1 MNANQREPLI
11 EVNEL
16 NTHFFLEEGIVKAV
30 DNVTMTIRQG
40 QPVGIVGESGC
51 GKSVTARSIL
61 RIVPPPGKEVSGEI
75 LFHGKGNSAGK
86 PNVQEPVNL
95 LKLDPK
101 GKEIRRIRGKE
112 IAMIFQEPMTSLSPV
127 HKIGDQITEAIT
139 LHQKISKE
147 EAIESAAEILGQVGL
162 SNPHKLMKRYS
173 FELSGGMRQ
182 RVMIAMALSCH
193 PSLLIADEPTTALDV
208 TTEIQILRLMRSL
221 QEELDMAI
229 MYITHNLGVVA
240 QMTDYVMVMYLGKVV
255 EETDVDTLFA
265 DPKHPYTKALLRSIP
280 RLGASRGEPLEAIQ
294 GSVPNPFNKPSGCP
308 FHPRCTERIEGVC
321 NVVEPKVIEVEPGH
335 TVRCHL
341 YDE

>member
-1 MNANQREPLI
+1 MNVTERKPLL
-11 EVNEL
+11 EVNDL
-16 NTHFFLEEGIVKAV
+16 STHFFLDEGVVKAV
-30 DNVTMTIRQG
+30 DNVNMTIYQG
-40 QPVGIVGESGC
+40 QIVGIVGESGC

-61 RIVPPPGKEVSGEI
+61 RIVPHPGKEVSGEI
-75 LFHGKGNSAGK
+75 LFYEKGQPSGSDGKY
-86 PNVQEPVNL
+86 EPINL
-95 LKLDPK
+95 LDLDPK
-101 GKEIRRIRGKE
+101 GKQIRRIRGKE

-127 HKIGDQITEAIT
+127 HKIGGQITEAIT
-139 LHQKISKE
+139 LHQNVSKK
-147 EAIESAAEILGQVGL
+147 EARDLAAEILGQVGL
-162 SNPHKLMKRYS
+162 SKPYQLLDRYP
-173 FELSGGMRQ
+173 FQLSGGMSQ

-255 EETDVDTLFA
+255 EETDVLTIFD

-280 RLGASRGEPLEAIQ
+280 RLGSSRGQPLEMIH

-308 FHPRCTERIEGVC
+308 FHPRCSERIEGVC
-321 NVVEPKVIEVEPGH
+321 DVEEPQVIQIEPGH

-341 YDE
+341 YT